1 MKRILFV
8 ILSLFF
14 LYSCSNNNEKIDG
27 LKNIIAGD
35 ENEIENTAKVL
46 VQGLRMREHP
56 TLKSKSIVSIPEDSV
71 VTLLGEKTDYSEK
84 ITLRGL
90 EYNEPWYLVSFSK
103 YEGWVY
109 GGGISLRETPKLS
122 NVFPKPDK
130 LYYAGYETTAFQE
143 YVEENFSKHNV
154 KEIETMGAE
163 AYTATFRRS
172 GSNIKINMKK
182 EIFGLSN
189 STEYVIKSSSV
200 VKVFELLQQ
209 IYPELDRFSLADGY
223 KSIEEKQFMEGRAF
237 YVDYVFE
244 VIKDNTG
251 KFREIEYKVSS
262 DGNLMSQLTI
272 HKEQNT
278 VIVKERIVHG
288 T

>member
-1 MKRILFV
+1 MKRVLFFM
-8 ILSLFF
+8 LSLFL
-14 LYSCSNNNEKIDG
+14 LYGCSNKNEKIDG

-154 KEIETMGAE
+154 KEIETMGEE
-163 AYTATFRRS
+163 AYTATYKRS
-172 GSNIKINMKK
+172 GSSIKINMKK
-182 EIFGLSN
+182 EIFGLGN
-189 STEYVIKSSSV
+189 STEYEIKSSSI

-209 IYPELDRFSLADGY
+209 IYPELARFSLADGY
-223 KSIEEKQFMEGRAF
+223 KSFKEKRIYERQVF
-237 YVDYVFE
+237 YDEYTFE
-244 VIKDNTG
+244 VIKDNSG
-251 KFREIEYKVSS
+251 NPKEIRYKLVSIGPS
-262 DGNLMSQLTI
+262 ISQLKI
-272 HKEQNT
+272 YKENNA
-278 VIVKERIVHG
+278 VIVKEIIDHD
-288 T
+288 

>member
-14 LYSCSNNNEKIDG
+14 LYSCSNNNEKING

-35 ENEIENTAKVL
+35 ENETENTAKVL

-103 YEGWVY
+103 YKGWVY

-122 NVFPKPDK
+122 NVFPKPEK

-154 KEIETMGAE
+154 KEIETMGEE
-163 AYTATFRRS
+163 AYTATYKRS
-172 GSNIKINMKK
+172 GSSIKINMKK
-182 EIFGLSN
+182 EIFGLGN
-189 STEYVIKSSSV
+189 STEYEIKSSSI

-209 IYPELDRFSLADGY
+209 IYPELARFSLADGY
-223 KSIEEKQFMEGRAF
+223 KSFKEKRIYEGQVF
-237 YVDYVFE
+237 YDEYTFE
-244 VIKDNTG
+244 VIKDN
-251 KFREIEYKVSS
+251 S
-262 DGNLMSQLTI
+262 GNLKEIRYKLISIGPSISQLKI
-272 HKEQNT
+272 YKENNA
-278 VIVKERIVHG
+278 VIVKEITAHV
-288 T
+288 